1 MPVQCL
7 SCCRCLP
14 CLACFSLESS
24 RASPPSLFPCHV
36 VPHVTSPP
44 VYPRIEPAPPSFSL
58 AFLCLTPA
66 LLLHLANTL
75 KTSLLCA
82 LSKTSGCQQ
91 TSGLQTVGAL
101 KMSSWNKSSIR
112 EKRLGDCK
120 KDPVFNLL
128 YLRRLEHTLYIRITT
143 SPATLQRVTG
153 EYDKCKSSVISA
165 VSTRGAACCPT
176 WGSLPRNSRLVL
188 DSCSRRRRP
197 TCCS

>member
-7 SCCRCLP
+7 SRGLP
-14 CLACFSLESS
+14 CFALPAFHWKA
-24 RASPPSLFPCHV
+24 RASSFTVLKSRGPTCHV
-36 VPHVTSPP
+36 SPQCTLGSS
-44 VYPRIEPAPPSFSL
+44 ELPPSFSL
-58 AFLCLTPA
+58 AFLRLTPA

-75 KTSLLCA
+75 KSSHLCT
-82 LSKTSGCQQ
+82 LSKTSVSQQ

-112 EKRLGDCK
+112 ERRLGDCK

-128 YLRRLEHTLYIRITT
+128 DLRRLEHTLYIRITT

-153 EYDKCKSSVISA
+153 EYDKCKSSVIST

-176 WGSLPRNSRLVL
+176 WGSLPRNSRQVL

-197 TCCS
+197 TGCS

>member
-7 SCCRCLP
+7 SRCCLP
-14 CLACFSLESS
+14 CFALPAFHWKARERVLLHCSPVTWSHMS
-24 RASPPSLFPCHV
+24 RL
-36 VPHVTSPP
+36 PP
-44 VYPRIEPAPPSFSL
+44 VYPRIERASPSL

-75 KTSLLCA
+75 KSSLLCV
-82 LSKTSGCQQ
+82 LSKTSGSQQ

-112 EKRLGDCK
+112 ERRLGDCK

-128 YLRRLEHTLYIRITT
+128 DLRRLEHTLYIRITT

-153 EYDKCKSSVISA
+153 EYDKCKSSVIST

-176 WGSLPRNSRLVL
+176 WGSLPRNSRQVL